1 MKLESVR
8 VHAEDKEGQQR
19 KMKLL
24 SNSFLYP
31 SCMPILIG

>member
-1 MKLESVR
+1 MKLESAG
-8 VHAEDKEGQQR
+8 VHAKDKKDQQR